1 MDTMI
6 VNASS
11 PEINQFWPKLKD
23 LSDDVKLELISLL
36 STSMLESDN
45 DWVSSFAGK
54 WEDDRSTEE
63 ILDDIYSARNAHARE
78 VAL

>member
-1 MDTMI
+1 MKI
-6 VNASS
+6 LVVKASS
-11 PEINQFWPKLKD
+11 PEVIQFWPKLKD

-63 ILDDIYSARNAHARE
+63 ILDDIYSARKDHSRE
-78 VAL
+78 VTH